1 MNKIV
6 KTAILYSVLIAISII
21 SIFPL
26 LYLFTISIKPSELI
40 FSTTSKFFFTPT
52 FQNYQDIF
60 ANGRFIKY
68 LSNSIIVGVITV
80 IVATIL
86 GMFAAYGFARF
97 KFRSNRIL
105 RMASLIPQIIPP
117 ITIIVPLFT
126 LFASMKLMDTQRAL
140 IISYLTFTMPLSIWL
155 MTGFFEDV
163 PIELEESAMIDGCRR
178 LMVFIRIDLPIVVP
192 GIAATMIL
200 SFIYSW
206 NEFLYAVILTGR
218 SARTLPVMI
227 TSFMTNKAILWGRI
241 GAAGSLIILPILFF
255 TLFSQKY
262 VIKGLTAGS
271 VKG

>member
-1 MNKIV
+1 MSKIV
-6 KTAILYSVLIAISII
+6 KNVILYSVLITISLI

-40 FSTTSKFFFTPT
+40 FDTTSKFFFTPT

-60 ANGRFIKY
+60 ADGRFIKY
-68 LSNSIIVGVITV
+68 LFNSITVGVITV

-97 KFRSNRIL
+97 KFRSKRIL
-105 RMASLIPQIIPP
+105 RMASLIPQLIPP

-178 LMVFIRIDLPIVVP
+178 LMVFIRVDLPIVVP